1 MLSLFRFNMI
11 HLNPNSA
18 DEQFIYLTLAEM
30 KKDFDAF
37 TNYLIILENMASTEQ
52 HAFVGDVEVDN
63 ARYTKISVYTNQPL
77 GSSSRVL
84 LTETGLYTYKAYGQN
99 SSTNLNASDASVVG
113 LLEQG
118 TLNVAGAT
126 GYEIPDINI
135 PDNYIYY
142 Q

>member
-1 MLSLFRFNMI
+1 MI

-18 DEQFIYLTLAEM
+18 TEQFIYLTLQEM
-30 KKDFDAF
+30 KKDLDPF
-37 TNYLIILENMASTEQ
+37 THYLIILENMASTDQ

-77 GSSSRVL
+77 GTASRVL
-84 LTETGLYTYKAYGQN
+84 LTETGFYTYKAYGQN
-99 SSTNLNASDASVVG
+99 SSTNLVATDASVVG

-126 GYEIPDINI
+126 GYTIPDITI
-135 PDNYIYY
+135 PDNVIYY
-142 Q
+142 E